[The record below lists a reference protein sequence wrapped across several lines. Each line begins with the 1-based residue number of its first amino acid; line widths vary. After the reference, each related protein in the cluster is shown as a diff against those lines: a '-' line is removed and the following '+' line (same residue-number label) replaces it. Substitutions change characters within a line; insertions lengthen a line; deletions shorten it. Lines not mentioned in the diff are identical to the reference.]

1 MNLFGEF
8 FRQGFFHIVDIGALD
23 HILFILAVVA
33 VYKITEWKKILWVVT
48 SFTIA
53 HSVSLALSVMN
64 IINVPSKI
72 VELLIAFTICY
83 TCIENIFLKNHNPYR
98 VYITGFFG
106 LIHGLGFSAALK
118 SLFSGAELNF
128 FETLLPFNL
137 GIECGQLVIISGI
150 MIIFFLLYRFTKVK
164 PSWLKFAITI
174 PVLLFSFYWIYDRLM
189 VLLHG

>member
-8 FRQGFFHIVDIGALD
+8 FREGFFHIVDIGALD

-33 VYKITEWKKILWVVT
+33 IYRISEWKKILWVIT

-53 HSVSLALSVMN
+53 HSVSLALSVLD
-64 IINVPSKI
+64 IINIPSKT

-83 TCIENIFLKNHNPYR
+83 TCIENIFFRNHNRYR

-118 SLFSGAELNF
+118 SLFSAADLNL

-137 GIECGQLVIISGI
+137 GIECGQLVIITGI
-150 MIIFFLLYRFTKVK
+150 MIIFFVLYRY
-164 PSWLKFAITI
+164 LKIRPVYVNLAISI
-174 PVLLFSFYWIYDRLM
+174 PVLLFSIYWIYDRLLILM
-189 VLLHG
+189 G

>member
-8 FRQGFFHIVDIGALD
+8 FREGFFHIVDTGALD
-23 HILFILAVVA
+23 HILFILAVIA
-33 VYKITEWKKILWVVT
+33 IYNISEWKKILWVIT

-53 HSVSLALSVMN
+53 HSVSLALSVVD
-64 IINVPSKI
+64 IINIPSQT

-83 TCIENIFLKNHNPYR
+83 TCIENIFFSSHNRYR

-118 SLFSGAELNF
+118 SLFSAADLNL

-137 GIECGQLVIISGI
+137 GIECGQLVIITCI
-150 MIIFFLLYRFTKVK
+150 MIIFFVLYKY
-164 PSWLKFAITI
+164 LKIRPVVVNLAISI
-174 PVLLFSFYWIYDRLM
+174 PVLLFSIYWMYDRL
-189 VLLHG
+189 LAILN